1 MEEVSPCSLR
11 STLFQQEE
19 QSRITYR
26 IPALLYIPPT
36 HTFLAFAEMRT
47 SRRDEDAVYLVFRR
61 GVMKGCSVEV
71 THPRLGPPTVT
82 DGGHITWASHH
93 EPLPCVGEEYWP
105 CIPVFHLC
113 AGPC

>member
-1 MEEVSPCSLR
+1 MQTHTELFTVLTEVMEEVSSCSLR

-19 QSRITYR
+19 QNRITYR

-47 SRRDEDAVYLVFRR
+47 SSRDEDAVYLVFRR

-71 THPRLGPPTVT
+71 THPRYRHGPLLGIGSNALSCFGLLGAKV
-82 DGGHITWASHH
+82 
-93 EPLPCVGEEYWP
+93 V
-105 CIPVFHLC
+105 
-113 AGPC
+113 